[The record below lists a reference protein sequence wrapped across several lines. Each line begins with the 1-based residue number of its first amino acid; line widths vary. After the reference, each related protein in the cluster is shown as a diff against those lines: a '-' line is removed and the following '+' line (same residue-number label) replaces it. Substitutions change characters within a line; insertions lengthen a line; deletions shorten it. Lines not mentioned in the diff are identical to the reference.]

1 MSGSG
6 PHYCPACQGRVRRF
20 RPGPAGRPAAKCPH
34 CRSLERHRF
43 LSLLL
48 GVLAHEL
55 DDVDTMVEIAPSPQ
69 STAQL
74 DRVPA
79 RRRLR
84 FDIGYD
90 NRAVHALASI
100 TDLPLPDASVD
111 LLVCFHVLEHV
122 PDDRAAMREIA
133 RVLSPNGI
141 ALLQVPIRVGVPT
154 DEDPSADRDE
164 RTRRFGQHDHVRY
177 YGDDFEERLVE
188 AGLGT
193 ERLTPVEVLGQRAV
207 LRFGLI
213 SHEFVWVVRRGTR
226 RVRPLA
232 YSSNATGLTLAL
244 DALVDENVALRENLR
259 VVRRRVER
267 LDSRLRALT
276 PPSPPDMAGRAV
288 STVRRL
294 ISR

>member
-1 MSGSG
+1 MSARG
-6 PHYCPACQGRVRRF
+6 PFYCAACQASVRRF

-34 CRSLERHRF
+34 CKSLERHRF

-48 GVLAHEL
+48 GVMAPQL
-55 DDVDTMVEIAPSPQ
+55 DDVDTMVEIAPAPQ

-79 RRRLR
+79 RRRIR

-111 LLVCFHVLEHV
+111 LLVCYHVLEHV
-122 PDDRAAMREIA
+122 PDDGAAMREIA
-133 RVLSPNGI
+133 RVLSPRGV

-164 RTRRFGQHDHVRY
+164 RIRRFGQHDHVRY
-177 YGDDFEERLVE
+177 YGDDFESRLAD
-188 AGLGT
+188 AGLST
-193 ERLTPVEVLGQRAV
+193 ERVTPVELLGQRAV
-207 LRFGLI
+207 VRFGLI
-213 SHEFVWVVRRGTR
+213 SHEFVWIARRGHR
-226 RVRPLA
+226 VVRPLA
-232 YSSNATGLTLAL
+232 YETRATGLTMAL
-244 DALVDENVALRENLR
+244 DALVDESEELRRTLR
-259 VVRRRVER
+259 RARRRAER
-267 LDSRLRALT
+267 LDSRLKTLA
-276 PPSPPDMAGRAV
+276 PPSPPDVATRAV

-294 ISR
+294 IAR